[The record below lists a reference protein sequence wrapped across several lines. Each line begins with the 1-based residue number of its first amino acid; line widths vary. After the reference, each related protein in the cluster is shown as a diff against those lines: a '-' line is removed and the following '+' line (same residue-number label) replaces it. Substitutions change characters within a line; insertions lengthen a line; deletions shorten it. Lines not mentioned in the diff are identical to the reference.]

1 MILIIYFNRI
11 LSPEEKFRKKGRLL
25 NWEDLYFPIG
35 CGMVKG
41 GVPTNI
47 MVVQRPDGRFGPA
60 TDPTV
65 SFVPVTAQPESRLSS
80 VSGGQYQHSHQIGS
94 HSGSTSFN
102 YNKPGN
108 HGNHNRDPNSNGEF
122 QFSHQH
128 VGPSGMTS
136 VNFNYH
142 GVGEDQSGGLRL
154 INNHHF
160 IYPY

>member
-1 MILIIYFNRI
+1 MIFNRI

-47 MVVQRPDGRFGPA
+47 MVVQRPDGTFGPA
-60 TDPTV
+60 TDPSV
-65 SFVPVTAQPESRLSS
+65 SFVPSTSRPESRLGS
-80 VSGGQYQHSHQIGS
+80 GQYHHTHQIGS
-94 HSGSTSFN
+94 HSGSTAIN

-108 HGNHNRDPNSNGEF
+108 HGSNRDPNSNGEF

-128 VGPSGMTS
+128 VGPSGITS
-136 VNFNYH
+136 VNFNYN

-154 INNHHF
+154 
-160 IYPY
+160 Y